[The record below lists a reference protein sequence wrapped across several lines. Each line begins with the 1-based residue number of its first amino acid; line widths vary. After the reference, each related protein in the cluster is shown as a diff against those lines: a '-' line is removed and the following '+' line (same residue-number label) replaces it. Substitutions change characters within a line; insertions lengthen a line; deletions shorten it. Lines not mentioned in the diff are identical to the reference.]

1 MAGCGRR
8 DSAGRVAG
16 VGGDRVSIDFTVMCQ
31 HPGCA
36 GSEAPGVAWG
46 GTLLCGLHV
55 RGLQADVDDIAR
67 VLSLIEADASA
78 LHSPVGSDGTGGS
91 TPGSRPPMRLAVL
104 DVVTGQTAAAI
115 TGWAADVVRTSRAL
129 TVAQAARMLARN
141 VDALMVHP
149 AVGDVVVELRDAATS
164 CRAAIPDDRWNSTE
178 QDARPRTVG
187 RCAEVAHDGGECGGS
202 LVWITATLVVRCQR
216 CHAEQSPDG
225 WVHKRAVLR
234 AFGLSR
240 RTLNDWIAKGK
251 VGGSESGLVCVDDV
265 RSMVR
270 CMRARRAADEGA

>member
-1 MAGCGRR
+1 M
-8 DSAGRVAG
+8 
-16 VGGDRVSIDFTVMCQ
+16 SIDFTVMCQ
-31 HPGCA
+31 RPGCA
-36 GSEAPGVAWG
+36 ASEAPGVAWG

-55 RGLQADVDDIAR
+55 RGLKADVDDIAR

-187 RCAEVAHDGGECGGS
+187 RCAEVARRRGVRRESGVDHGDAGGA
-202 LVWITATLVVRCQR
+202 LPALPR
-216 CHAEQSPDG
+216 
-225 WVHKRAVLR
+225 RAVPGWLGAQAGGAAR
-234 AFGLSR
+234 VRVEPAHAQRLDREGQGR
-240 RTLNDWIAKGK
+240 R
-251 VGGSESGLVCVDDV
+251 VGVGAGVRRRCAVDGAV
-265 RSMVR
+265 H
-270 CMRARRAADEGA
+270 EGATRRG